1 MDNKLTL
8 LELNQRIK
16 ETLNRE
22 FQSTY
27 WVIAEISELK
37 INRKG
42 HCYLDLVEKDE
53 LGDRIVAKAKGIV
66 WSYTF
71 RMLKPYFETTTG
83 REFKQGLKIMV
94 NVSVEFHELYGYSL
108 YIHDI
113 EPSYTL
119 GEIARRR
126 LEVIKKLE
134 DEGIIEMNKQLP
146 LSQVP
151 QKIAV
156 ISSKTAAGY
165 RDFIEQLNNN
175 PYGYIFYSKLF
186 PAYMQGD
193 EAEDSIIKALEKIY
207 QYEDLFDAV
216 AIIRGGGAHADLGCF
231 DQYHL
236 AANVAQFPLPVI
248 TGIGHEKDESVV
260 DMTAHTKMKTPTAV
274 ADFFV
279 SKAYEYEEKLLGLR
293 DVVVER
299 TNQYINLEN
308 QKLRNLYSQIYPNVK
323 SILEKSRNILEI
335 RKEKFL
341 HIHRNFLNKKQ
352 QNLTA
357 YSKKLVS
364 SYELSFQ
371 KNFHELKN
379 YERNIGNLVRNYMKS
394 QKKHMENLA
403 KAKEYL
409 DPKNVLKRGFSIT
422 QKDNQTVKSSRQVKK
437 GDTIKTCLY
446 EGKLVSQIDYTE
458 KEENIIT
465 GKK

>member
-1 MDNKLTL
+1 MDNELTL

-16 ETLNRE
+16 EALSRE
-22 FQSTY
+22 FPNNY

-53 LGDRIVAKAKGIV
+53 LEDRIVAKAKGII

-83 REFKQGLKIMV
+83 RELKQGLKVMV
-94 NVSVEFHELYGYSL
+94 SVTVEFHELYGYSL

-119 GEIARRR
+119 GDIARRR

-134 DEGIIEMNKQLP
+134 DEGIMDMNQQLP
-146 LSQVP
+146 LPHVL

-165 RDFIEQLNNN
+165 KDFIEQLNNN
-175 PYGYIFYSKLF
+175 PYGYVFYPKLF

-193 EAEDSIIKALEKIY
+193 EAESSIIEALEKIY
-207 QYEDLFDAV
+207 QYEDIFDAV
-216 AIIRGGGAHADLGCF
+216 AIIRGGGATADLSCF

-260 DMTAHTKMKTPTAV
+260 DMVAHTKMKTPTAV
-274 ADFFV
+274 ADYFV
-279 SKAYEYEEKLLGLR
+279 SKAYEYEEALLTLR
-293 DVVVER
+293 DDVVER
-299 TNQYINLEN
+299 TNQYIKFENQRIQTLSGRLYPNIKGMLDKSKHNLEISK
-308 QKLRNLYSQIYPNVK
+308 QKLH
-323 SILEKSRNILEI
+323 
-335 RKEKFL
+335 
-341 HIHRNFLNKKQ
+341 HIHRNFLDKQQ
-352 QNLTA
+352 QNLTT
-357 YSKKLVS
+357 YSSQLVR
-364 SYELSFQ
+364 SYERSFQ
-371 KNFHELKN
+371 KNLLELKN
-379 YERNIGNLVRNYMKS
+379 YERNCGNLVRNYIKT
-394 QKKHMENLA
+394 QHKHLENLS

-409 DPKNVLKRGFSIT
+409 DPKNVMKRGFSIT
-422 QKDNQTVKSSRQVKK
+422 QKEHHTIKSSSQVEK
-437 GDTIKTCLY
+437 GDTIKTYLY
-446 EGKLVSQIDYTE
+446 EGLIISQVSS
-458 KEENIIT
+458 ENNQNENQT
-465 GKK
+465 

>member
-1 MDNKLTL
+1 MDNELTL
-8 LELNQRIK
+8 LELNQRVK

-22 FQSTY
+22 FPNTF

-37 INRKG
+37 VNRKG

-53 LGDRIVAKAKGIV
+53 LGDRIVAKAKGII
-66 WSYTF
+66 WSYTY

-108 YIHDI
+108 YIRDI

-119 GEIARRR
+119 GDIALRRQ
-126 LEVIKKLE
+126 EVIKKIE
-134 DEGIIEMNKQLP
+134 EEGIMDMNKQLS
-146 LSQVP
+146 LHHVP

-175 PYGYIFYSKLF
+175 PYGYIFYLKLF
-186 PAYMQGD
+186 PAYMQGN
-193 EAEDSIIKALEKIY
+193 EAESSIIEVLEKIY

-216 AIIRGGGAHADLGCF
+216 AIIRGGGAQADLGCF

-260 DMTAHTKMKTPTAV
+260 DMVAHTKMKTPTAV

-279 SKAYEYEEKLLGLR
+279 SRAYQYEERLLGLR
-293 DVVVER
+293 DELVEKIK
-299 TNQYINLEN
+299 QYINIEN
-308 QKLRNLYSQIYPNVK
+308 QNIRNLSGRIYPNVK
-323 SILEKSRNILEI
+323 SILEKSKNTLEI
-335 RKEKFL
+335 KKERF
-341 HIHRNFLNKKQ
+341 IHTHHNFISKKQ

-357 YSKKLVS
+357 YSNQLVR
-364 SYELSFQ
+364 SYEQSFQ
-371 KNFHELKN
+371 KNLLELTN
-379 YERNIGNLVRNYMKS
+379 YEQNIDNLVRNYMKS
-394 QKKHMENLA
+394 QKKQIENLE
-403 KAKEYL
+403 KAKDYL

-422 QKDNQTVKSSRQVKK
+422 QKNNHPVKSSKQVEK
-437 GDTIKTCLY
+437 GDTIQTFLH
-446 EGKLVSQIDYTE
+446 EGKIISQITD
-458 KEENIIT
+458 KED
-465 GKK
+465 K

>member
-1 MDNKLTL
+1 MENELTL
-8 LELNQRIK
+8 LELNQK
-16 ETLNRE
+16 VKKTLNRE
-22 FQSTY
+22 FQNTY

-53 LGDRIVAKAKGIV
+53 FGDRIVAKAKGII

-71 RMLKPYFETTTG
+71 RMLKPYFETSTG

-119 GEIARRR
+119 GDIARRR

-134 DEGIIEMNKQLP
+134 EEGIMDMNQQLP
-146 LSQVP
+146 LPHVP

-165 RDFIEQLNNN
+165 TDFMEQIYNN

-193 EAEDSIIKALEKIY
+193 EAEGSLIEALEKIY
-207 QYEDLFDAV
+207 HHEALFDAV

-231 DQYHL
+231 DQYQL

-260 DMTAHTKMKTPTAV
+260 DMVAHTKMKTPTAV

-279 SKAYEYEEKLLGLR
+279 SLAYEYEERLLGLR
-293 DVVVER
+293 DGVVEK
-299 TNQYINLEN
+299 TNQYINFEN
-308 QKLRNLYSQIYPNVK
+308 QRIRNLSGRIHPNVK
-323 SILEKSRNILEI
+323 SIMEKSKNTIEI
-335 RKEKFL
+335 RKEKLLHVYGKFL
-341 HIHRNFLNKKQ
+341 DRKQ

-357 YSKKLVS
+357 YSNQLVR
-364 SYELSFQ
+364 SYERSFQ
-371 KNFHELKN
+371 KNLLELQNYQRSFENSIKN
-379 YERNIGNLVRNYMKS
+379 YLTS
-394 QKKHMENLA
+394 QKKHINNLE

-422 QKDNQTVKSSRQVKK
+422 QKNNHPVKSIREVET
-437 GDTIKTCLY
+437 GNTITTFLF
-446 EGKLVSQIDYTE
+446 EGKVISEVSDK
-458 KEENIIT
+458 KETGENQSPQ
-465 GKK
+465 

>member
-1 MDNKLTL
+1 MENKLTL
-8 LELNQRIK
+8 LELNQQIRK
-16 ETLNRE
+16 TLKQE
-22 FQSTY
+22 FQNTY

-53 LGDRIVAKAKGIV
+53 LGDRIKAKAKGII

-71 RMLKPYFETTTG
+71 RMLKPYFETSTG

-119 GEIARRR
+119 GDIARRR

-134 DEGIIEMNKQLP
+134 DEGIMDMNQQLP
-146 LSQVP
+146 LPHVP
-151 QKIAV
+151 QIIAV

-165 RDFIEQLNNN
+165 KDFIEHINNN

-193 EAEDSIIKALEKIY
+193 EAEGSIIEALEKIY
-207 QYEDLFDAV
+207 HHEALFDAV

-231 DQYHL
+231 DQYQL

-260 DMTAHTKMKTPTAV
+260 DMVAHTKMKTPTAV

-279 SKAYEYEEKLLGLR
+279 SMAYEYEEKMLGLR
-293 DVVVER
+293 DRMVEK

-308 QKLRNLYSQIYPNVK
+308 QRIRNLSGRIHPNVK
-323 SILEKSRNILEI
+323 SILERSKNTVEI
-335 RKEKFL
+335 RKEKLL
-341 HIHRNFLNKKQ
+341 HIHRNFLDRKQ
-352 QNLTA
+352 QSLTA
-357 YSKKLVS
+357 YSKQLVR
-364 SYELSFQ
+364 SYEQSFQ
-371 KNFHELKN
+371 KNLLEIKN
-379 YERNIGNLVRNYMKS
+379 YERSIENFLKNYITS
-394 QKKHMENLA
+394 QKKHIDNLE
-403 KAKEYL
+403 KAKTYL

-422 QKDNQTVKSSRQVKK
+422 QKNNHPVKSIKEVKN
-437 GDTIKTCLY
+437 GDIINTFLF
-446 EGKLVSQIDYTE
+446 EGKLVSKVSD
-458 KEENIIT
+458 KEGMDNNDQT
-465 GKK
+465 P